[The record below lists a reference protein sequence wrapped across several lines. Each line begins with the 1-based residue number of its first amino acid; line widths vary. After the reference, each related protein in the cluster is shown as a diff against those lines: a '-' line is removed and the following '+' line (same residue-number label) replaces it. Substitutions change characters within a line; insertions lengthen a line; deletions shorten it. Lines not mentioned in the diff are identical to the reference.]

1 MLTRQPVCETEIV
14 PSLHS
19 NLGVGSA
26 ACGGI
31 DAAAACCATGACATG
46 FGDKAQPAHE
56 SRIDK
61 AKPVRIRVAS
71 GELLQQPTAA
81 TSSRANRPLH
91 AFRLQRCGMIR
102 TSRAAAFHGSLTRR
116 AALQMETKR
125 AATRAGRLRLPACN
139 VSTKT
144 ASGRAHRPLV
154 DEVGGIERHQRS
166 AGGIPAFGK
175 RNKAPGG
182 LVVVGGA

>member
-1 MLTRQPVCETEIV
+1 MLTRHPVCETEIV

-31 DAAAACCATGACATG
+31 EAAAVCCGAGACATG
-46 FGDKAQPAHE
+46 FGDKAQSAQE
-56 SRIDK
+56 SRSNK

-71 GELLQQPTAA
+71 GKLLQQPIGSR
-81 TSSRANRPLH
+81 SSRANRQLH
-91 AFRLQRCGMIR
+91 AFRLQRRRMIR
-102 TSRAAAFHGSLTRR
+102 TSRTLASHGSLIGD
-116 AALQMETKR
+116 AVLQMETKQD
-125 AATRAGRLRLPACN
+125 ATP
-139 VSTKT
+139 
-144 ASGRAHRPLV
+144 AHRPRSRRTK
-154 DEVGGIERHQRS
+154 GIERYRRS
-166 AGGIPAFGK
+166 AGGVPAFGK